1 MNKVSRVI
9 AIIMVL
15 ILSLGLVGCNTVEE
29 ATKSFDEMMTAFK
42 SGEKEQIYEYY
53 NFEEESKIIDDM
65 VSDEFYSVVLSTLSK
80 MDYKIK
86 NTEKIDSSTVK
97 FTIDLTTIDFS
108 KVMDLYIGKI
118 MEMVESSE
126 YQANVGSMT
135 KEEYQR
141 RLTDKMVEMLES
153 PDMTTMENQ
162 VVLTMNKINGTW
174 HPGPEKDQFIKSVF
188 SSLMDAVNS
197 LV

>member
-1 MNKVSRVI
+1 MNKISKVI

-15 ILSLGLVGCNTVEE
+15 FLSVGLVGCNAVEE
-29 ATKSFDEMMTAFK
+29 ATKAFDEMMAAFK
-42 SGEKEQIYEYY
+42 SGEKEKIFEYY

-86 NTEKIDSSTVK
+86 NTEKIDGSTVK
-97 FTIDLTTIDFS
+97 FTVDLTTIDFS
-108 KVMDLYIGKI
+108 KVMELYINKI
-118 MEMVESSE
+118 MEMVASPE
-126 YQANVGSMT
+126 YQAKVSSMT
-135 KEEYQR
+135 KEEYQKE
-141 RLTDKMVEMLES
+141 LTDKMVEVIES
-153 PDMTTMENQ
+153 PDMTTKENQ
-162 VVLTMNKINGTW
+162 VELTMNKVNGTW
-174 HPGPEKDQFIKSVF
+174 YPGPEKDEFIKSVF